1 MTEPVA
7 GPVLI
12 VGSGL
17 LGASVGLALRRAGVT
32 TYLEDAD
39 PEALRVAAER
49 GAGEPGAVGDPRIVV
64 VAVPPDAAGAVMAEA
79 SRRFAAATVTDVTSV
94 KAQPLAAALALGAD
108 EGRVV
113 GGHPLAGR
121 EVSGPAGA
129 RPDLFDD
136 RVWVVAPV
144 PGSDDER
151 TRDIVALAKTCGAV
165 PVVMSPSDHDRAVAV
180 TSHAPQVL
188 SSLLAARL
196 LEVDDEAVAVSGQ
209 GLRDMTRIADSDPA
223 LWRAILAANSERVA
237 DVLSA
242 LADDLQ
248 AVVTDLRERGTGGP
262 GTSATLDALE
272 RGVSGRQRI
281 PGKHGTGATEFA
293 VVSVMV
299 ADEPGQVASV
309 LVAMGELGVNLEDIR
324 IEHVLGRPSGL
335 IDISVRPGA
344 VGVLEAGLR
353 ERGFDV
359 RS

>member
-1 MTEPVA
+1 MTEAVV

-17 LGASVGLALRRAGVT
+17 LGASIGLALRRAGVT
-32 TYLEDAD
+32 TYLEDTDA
-39 PEALRVAAER
+39 ESVRIAVER
-49 GAGEPGAVGDPRIVV
+49 GAGETGLAGDPRVVV
-64 VAVPPDAAGAVMAEA
+64 VAVPPDVAGAVMADA
-79 SRRFAAATVTDVTSV
+79 SRRFPSATITDVTSV
-94 KAQPLAAALALGAD
+94 KADPLASAAALGAD
-108 EGRVV
+108 MGRVV

-129 RPDLFDD
+129 RADLFDD
-136 RVWVVAPV
+136 RVWVVAPL
-144 PGSDDER
+144 PGGDPER
-151 TRDIVALAKTCGAV
+151 AADVVALARTCGGV
-165 PVVMSPSDHDRAVAV
+165 PVVMSAADHDRAVAV

-209 GLRDMTRIADSDPA
+209 GLRDMTRIADSDPV
-223 LWRAILAANSERVA
+223 LWRAILAANAERVA
-237 DVLSA
+237 DVLTA
-242 LADDLQ
+242 LAEDLQ
-248 AVVTDLRERGTGGP
+248 RVVADLRERGSGRD
-262 GTSATLDALE
+262 GTSATLEVLE
-272 RGVSGRQRI
+272 RGASGRQRI
-281 PGKHGTGATEFA
+281 PGKHGTGATDFA

>member
-1 MTEPVA
+1 MNAPVA

-12 VGSGL
+12 IGSGL
-17 LGASVGLALRRAGVT
+17 LGASVGLALRRAGVA

-39 PEALRVAAER
+39 PDAVRVAVER
-49 GAGEPGAVGDPRIVV
+49 GAGEGSAITDPRIVV
-64 VAVPPDAAGAVMAEA
+64 VAVPPGAAGAVIAEA
-79 SRRFAAATVTDVTSV
+79 SRRFPDATITDVTSV
-94 KAQPLAAALALGAD
+94 KAQPLGEAVALGAD
-108 EGRVV
+108 AARVI

-136 RVWVVAPV
+136 RVWVVAPMDAGE
-144 PGSDDER
+144 PRRADD
-151 TRDIVALAKTCGAV
+151 VGALARTCGAL
-165 PVVMSPSDHDRAVAV
+165 PVRMSPAEHDRAVAV
-180 TSHAPQVL
+180 TSHAPQVV

-196 LEVDDEAVAVSGQ
+196 LEVDEEAVAVSGQ

-248 AVVTDLRERGTGGP
+248 AVVADLRAGDGRPPGP
-262 GTSATLDALE
+262 SATLDALE

-281 PGKHGTGATEFA
+281 PGKHGAGATEFA

-335 IDISVRPGA
+335 IDISVRPGSVA
-344 VGVLEAGLR
+344 VLEAGLR
-353 ERGFDV
+353 ARGFDV